1 MFLGAGALTGI
12 GYIKGSECLSDF
24 GCLAAQELG
33 GGPPEPDRLKPSD
46 FWVWRRGLAQRR
58 RDWYREHLRPLLQQ
72 MSDVFGE
79 LAGRFE
85 VLEVP
90 ASDGEDAAEA
100 VQDLRVTA
108 KLLALR
114 CRQVLALYD
123 AAAEVTEPR
132 HRLEDARDALAEA
145 LDMVLEREVCYSL
158 TSNASWRMTQWRAPN
173 CTAYNYG
180 YLWATHRLFYWQRD
194 QAIVERRI
202 SDPCFGNIN
211 DPIELGFEDGG
222 GEGLRAMRALLVRL
236 LDNGLWT
243 VPLTGWLSVPAQE
256 PSPVVD
262 IDSWRATERGD
273 EGEMSFKLR
282 VAAHR
287 GARLLQAFLLL
298 ALLALLAVA
307 AWLCRSCLV
316 LYLQLAKSSTYA
328 EPVSRPC

>member
-1 MFLGAGALTGI
+1 
-12 GYIKGSECLSDF
+12 
-24 GCLAAQELG
+24 
-33 GGPPEPDRLKPSD
+33 
-46 FWVWRRGLAQRR
+46 
-58 RDWYREHLRPLLQQ
+58 
-72 MSDVFGE
+72 
-79 LAGRFE
+79 
-85 VLEVP
+85 
-90 ASDGEDAAEA
+90 
-100 VQDLRVTA
+100 
-108 KLLALR
+108 
-114 CRQVLALYD
+114 
-123 AAAEVTEPR
+123 
-132 HRLEDARDALAEA
+132 
-145 LDMVLEREVCYSL
+145 MVLEREVCYSL
-158 TSNASWRMTQWRAPN
+158 TSNASLRMTQWRAPN

-211 DPIELGFEDGG
+211 NPIELGFEDGG
-222 GEGLRAMRALLVRL
+222 GEGLQAMRALLVRL

-256 PSPVVD
+256 LSPVVD

-328 EPVSRPC
+328 EPVSRPCYGAFVSAWAALVVLIWQAVQLSQGMLIIGSNSRCSCSVLSAGPTSLLCSFGRRTIRTATFTSSWSSVALRHCIAACSSAARARCRV